1 MQARE
6 IRQFTKEEIATRL
19 DEAYRELFNLRQDWY
34 LGRLQDHNR
43 LTAVRRDIARM
54 KTIMRER
61 ELIEMIEGGAQ

>member
-6 IRQFTKEEIATRL
+6 IRKLTKEEIGVRL
-19 DEAYRELFNLRQDWY
+19 DEAQRELFNLRQDWY

-43 LTAVRRDIARM
+43 LTAVKRDIARL

-61 ELIEMIEGGAQ
+61 ELIEEIEGGAQ

>member
-61 ELIEMIEGGAQ
+61 ELIEKMEGGAQ